1 MVGPGEKMFDHEE
14 SGIIAVAATRFF
26 DLWKSARYEND
37 AMNDERRSQK
47 LLETARS
54 KKKTPF
60 QKLLCAIILGR

>member
-37 AMNDERRSQK
+37 AMNDERRS
-47 LLETARS
+47 
-54 KKKTPF
+54 
-60 QKLLCAIILGR
+60 